1 MIPGLIAQRSEN
13 LGEPLRGIGPLGLEG
28 QLASGGIPTFNKVL
42 STTVGL
48 LTIVA
53 GIYFIFL
60 MISGAISWMGAGGDK
75 GAIEDARKR
84 IMNGIIGLIIVIAG
98 FFIIDLIG
106 YLIGIDFLRGA
117 FLIFNITQ

>member
-1 MIPGLIAQRSEN
+1 MIPGLIAQSSEN

-117 FLIFNITQ
+117 FLIFDITK